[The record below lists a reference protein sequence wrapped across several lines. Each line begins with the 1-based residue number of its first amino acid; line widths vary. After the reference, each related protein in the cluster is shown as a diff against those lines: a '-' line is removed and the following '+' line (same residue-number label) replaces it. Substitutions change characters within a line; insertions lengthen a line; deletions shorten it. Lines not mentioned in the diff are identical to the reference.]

1 MRSHDTHM
9 DFDLDLAEK
18 QSDENPVYYVQY
30 AHARI
35 CSVLRKAEE
44 TGLGAPGHHD
54 PFDPALLAEPK
65 ELALIKKVC
74 DLPFEVRRC
83 AEDYGVHRLTS
94 YATELARAYH
104 AFYDSCRVLQP
115 ENLPLT
121 RARLALCQAA
131 AIGLRSTLGLLGIS
145 APERM

>member
-1 MRSHDTHM
+1 M
-9 DFDLDLAEK
+9 
-18 QSDENPVYYVQY
+18 
-30 AHARI
+30 
-35 CSVLRKAEE
+35 LRKAEE
-44 TGLGAPGHHD
+44 TGLGAPGPHD